1 MSNRQTGEAA
11 YTEYAVEVNNENG
24 FVCQIDT
31 FRTLEAAES
40 FAKRNEG
47 IVGTNEYLNIIYI
60 DYDTNGDEIR
70 FGTVC

>member
-1 MSNRQTGEAA
+1 MSILQTGETA

-24 FVCQIDT
+24 FVFQIDT

-40 FAKRNEG
+40 FAKRNKG

-60 DYDTNGDEIR
+60 DYDENGDEIR